1 MNDVVWSPSP
11 GYVERANITRF
22 MRAHGIETY
31 DEVVRRSVEDIG
43 WFWDAVVNDLDIEFF
58 EPYSEVL
65 DSRSGVEWTTWFTG
79 GTLNLAHQCVD
90 RWASR
95 TPDAPAVMGEGE
107 DGSVRIWTYAELRDR
122 TDRLAR
128 GLRSLGVEARD
139 TVGIFLP
146 MIPEGVAAIMACSK
160 IGAIWVPIFSGFGP
174 DAVAARLADARTK
187 VLITADGSLRKGQI
201 VPMKATADRAVE
213 AAGCVE
219 HIVVLRHLDD
229 PATPWND
236 ARDRWWDALAD
247 DDEPMPAEALEAE
260 HPLFI
265 GYTSGTTGRP
275 KGVVHVH
282 GGFLVK
288 IAEEVAYQVDLHPG
302 EVLHWATDLGWIMGP
317 WEIVGSLALGATVLL
332 FEGAPTH
339 P

>member
-1 MNDVVWSPSP
+1 D
-11 GYVERANITRF
+11 
-22 MRAHGIETY
+22 
-31 DEVVRRSVEDIG
+31 
-43 WFWDAVVNDLDIEFF
+43 
-58 EPYSEVL
+58 
-65 DSRSGVEWTTWFTG
+65 
-79 GTLNLAHQCVD
+79 
-90 RWASR
+90 
-95 TPDAPAVMGEGE
+95 
-107 DGSVRIWTYAELRDR
+107 LRDR

-128 GLRSLGVEARD
+128 GLRSLDVEARD

-146 MIPEGVAAIMACSK
+146 IIPEGIAAIMACSK

-187 VLITADGSLRKGQI
+187 VLITADGSHRRGQV
-201 VPMKATADRAVE
+201 VPMKATADRAAEV
-213 AAGCVE
+213 AGRVE
-219 HIVVLRHLDD
+219 HIVVLRHLGD
-229 PATPWND
+229 PETPWNEE
-236 ARDRWWDALAD
+236 RDRWWDEFAD
-247 DDEPMPAEALEAE
+247 DDEPLPAEVLEAE

-265 GYTSGTTGRP
+265 GYTSGTTGKPKGVVHVHRGLLGKIAEAVPLPAEVLEAEHPLFIGYTSGTTGKP

-302 EVLHWATDLGWIMGP
+302 DVLHWATDLGWIMGP

-339 P
+339 PGPDRLWSLVERHGVTALGVSPTLIRALIPHGLDPIRAHALSSLRVLASTGEPWDPASYAWLFEQVGG